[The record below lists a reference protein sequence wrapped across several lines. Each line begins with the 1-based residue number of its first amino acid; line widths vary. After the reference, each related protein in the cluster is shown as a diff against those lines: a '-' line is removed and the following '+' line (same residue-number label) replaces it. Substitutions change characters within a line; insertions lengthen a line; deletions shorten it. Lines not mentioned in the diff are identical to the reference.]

1 MIGVSLA
8 MGLVQ
13 GFQNNIAKEEAKRLG
28 EDQRIDAVEDM
39 LLKAQLEGGEDYNAA
54 AGNKLTELIAS
65 ARTEAKNRKPIDIW
79 GTKTDDIDIDVS
91 KVQGLI
97 NEIGDTNHL
106 NIGTYLLPV
115 PKLYFKQQDDP
126 SAKAT
131 IFFDAIA
138 DQINTEEKKAAFEKE
153 FDPTSGNYTELKKLV
168 KTNAGNLIRSLQK
181 GPEQGDPLAID
192 LNAIRN
198 YEYLSNYLGLNTDRE
213 QDLLIGNVLESVADN
228 DVKASEMLLVSPRV
242 GSAGSMFDMLTK
254 EEFKGKYGILYKD
267 TFIKRDIDLKV
278 VDDLAQSQGVS
289 TNLFMYNLSQKHE
302 NREQFL
308 DAVGHLANLYDITRQ
323 GSTKGSMAIDFTNN
337 AVKVGEYLEQNV
349 VDGKQ
354 QILLIEG
361 LTGSILSE
369 NERNL
374 LAVNVKNPDMFRV
387 GKNKEE
393 AFKAVYGSSFEG
405 FQRRLQAAESA
416 DKKLAIYATIVGT
429 KISTVKGTLLD
440 SAVNLIEGFFGPSGQ
455 VEQLMDILGSFG
467 PDEQDEKAI
476 IQARLEALRASGTGE
491 RAKRDTLAF
500 IIAADMARAEDSSG
514 RLSDGDLQRNLQKLT
529 GGAGTKVGEVRSI
542 DIVRDTIRFQRENL
556 SNLNMLILSK
566 GQRGFDVELQER
578 IRALQVRDAVVRS
591 YNQTLQ
597 PETEIQPQDAA
608 PVLPTAEDLI
618 VSRDEN
624 GLITTTTGAAAVG
637 FNPETED
644 TYIMRIDGDGNPVY
658 YKVDSDGTVTVVDS
672 EEAGSYTTPSTVQVE
687 PPKKIT
693 PQQNQQT
700 APQQNQQTAPQQNQ
714 QTAPSPNVDDITSGD
729 FSGQARTEPLLE
741 LEPDQPGGGRAQQ
754 EVQPQMLES
763 DYFGRTKSLPNG
775 NIIIDDDDST
785 QYKRQ
790 EIGGKVYL
798 VPVM

>member
-54 AGNKLTELIAS
+54 AGNKLTELITS

-198 YEYLSNYLGLNTDRE
+198 YEYLSNYLGLNTDKE
-213 QDLLIGNVLESVADN
+213 QDLLIGNVLESVADDN
-228 DVKASEMLLVSPRV
+228 VKASEMFLVSPRV
-242 GSAGSMFDMLTK
+242 GSAGSMFDTLTK
-254 EEFKGKYGILYKD
+254 EEFKGKYNILYKD
-267 TFIKRDIDLKV
+267 TFIKQGIDLKV

-308 DAVGHLANLYDITRQ
+308 DAIGHLANLYDITRQ

-416 DKKLAIYATIVGT
+416 DKKLAIYAKIVGED
-429 KISTVKGTLLD
+429 ISTVKDTLLD
-440 SAVNLIEGFFGPSGQ
+440 STVRIIEGFFGGSGQ
-455 VEQLMDILGSFG
+455 VEQLMNLLGSFG
-467 PDEQDEKAI
+467 PDEQKEKEI
-476 IQARLEALRASGTGE
+476 IRARLEALKASGTGM

-529 GGAGTKVGEVRSI
+529 GGAGTKVGEIRSI

-566 GQRGFDVELQER
+566 GQRGFDVKLQER

-618 VSRDEN
+618 VSRGQD
-624 GLITTTTGAAAVG
+624 GVITTAPDAAAVG

-658 YKVDSDGTVTVVDS
+658 YKVDSDGTVTVVDA
-672 EEAGSYTTPSTVQVE
+672 EEAGSYPQPSTVQVK
-687 PPKKIT
+687 P
-693 PQQNQQT
+693 PQQVVPSPDVDDITSGDFSGQVV
-700 APQQNQQTAPQQNQ
+700 PQQA
-714 QTAPSPNVDDITSGD
+714 APSPNVDDITSGD
-729 FSGQARTEPLLE
+729 FSGQAKPKPPLE
-741 LEPDQPGGGRAQQ
+741 LEPDQPGGGQAQQ